1 MKRKVL
7 LITTEGCEGCRIM
20 DNIIQKALNDY
31 EKQVDYEI
39 KDKDN
44 IDIEFLKKHHINDF
58 PTTIL
63 YQNNLIVFIT
73 AGTKPAEQLR
83 RDMVVHFD

>member
-1 MKRKVL
+1 MKRKIL
-7 LITTEGCEGCRIM
+7 LITTKGCEGCRIM
-20 DNIIQKALNDY
+20 DNIIQKALDSY

-39 KDKDN
+39 KDKEN
-44 IDIEFLKKHHINDF
+44 IDIEFLKKHHITDF

>member
-7 LITTEGCEGCRIM
+7 LITTKGCEGCRIM
-20 DNIIQKALNDY
+20 DNIIQKALDSY

-73 AGTKPAEQLR
+73 VGTKPADQLR

>member
-1 MKRKVL
+1 MKRKIL
-7 LITTEGCEGCRIM
+7 LITTKGCEGCRIM
-20 DNIIQKALNDY
+20 DNIIQKALDGY

-73 AGTKPAEQLR
+73 AGTKPADQLR

>member
-1 MKRKVL
+1 MKRKIL
-7 LITTEGCEGCRIM
+7 LITTKGCEGCRIM
-20 DNIIQKALNDY
+20 DNIIQRALDLY
-31 EKQVDYEI
+31 SKPVDYEI

-63 YQNNLIVFIT
+63 YQDNLIVFIT
-73 AGTKPAEQLR
+73 AGTKPANVIVREMML
-83 RDMVVHFD
+83 HFD

>member
-1 MKRKVL
+1 MKRKIL
-7 LITTEGCEGCRIM
+7 LITTEGCEACRIM
-20 DNIIQKALNDY
+20 DNIIQKALDNY

-39 KDKDN
+39 KDKDT

-73 AGTKPAEQLR
+73 AGTKPADQLR

>member
-1 MKRKVL
+1 
-7 LITTEGCEGCRIM
+7 M

-73 AGTKPAEQLR
+73 AGTKPADQLR